1 MGRQSRRTKS
11 VKRFLRSRSGNL
23 ATLTALLSPAMLLL
37 AAFAVDEGSLYVER
51 RDAQGLTDLAAI
63 TAAAHIDEAEEAAAQ
78 TFFDNGYRA
87 LMVDGQKQENPG
99 RQAGEIG
106 QMTIEQGRYSAD
118 TSLPVSQ
125 RFVPGGAPYN
135 AVRVDFSKVGN
146 TWFGHHLLPSPEIGV
161 SATAS
166 TSSEAAFSIGSRLAS
181 LDGGIENAI
190 LGALLGT
197 HLSLD
202 AMDYNALLSADVDA
216 LDFTNALAT
225 QLHAKAGTYDTV
237 LQSKAT
243 VGQIA
248 AALASVKGLDTDAKA
263 ALDKIAA
270 ASASVDLAALPMED
284 LLDLGPL
291 AKLALGDPSGD
302 LHPTL
307 GVMELL
313 TAGAALAN
321 GGHQAAVDL
330 GATVPGLLKTTLLV
344 TIGEPPQHSPW
355 FSIGETGAI
364 VRTAQTRLSL
374 AVEVGGAGA
383 LLGTSIRIPLYLEIA
398 YAEAKLASI
407 ECDGGSSLAS
417 GVTIDAKPGIV
428 EAWIGDIGPGDMADF
443 SRSIDVAPAML
454 VKLPLVSISAL
465 AHAAM
470 TNNEPTQLRYD
481 AADIRDHTVKTVS
494 TRDFTNSLFGS
505 LLGDLQMK
513 ASVAGLGLGVPPELT
528 GALNS
533 TLQAVTPTIDS
544 LLYNLLGALGVK
556 LGQADV
562 QVSGAVCG
570 RAVLVQ

>member
-1 MGRQSRRTKS
+1 MGGQSKRTRAGKG
-11 VKRFLRSRSGNL
+11 FLRSRAGNL

-37 AAFAVDEGSLYVER
+37 AAFAIDEGSLYVEQ

-63 TAAAHIDEAEEAAAQ
+63 TAAAHVDDAEEAASR

-87 LMVDGQKQENPG
+87 LTVDGQGRINPD
-99 RQAGEIG
+99 QKTGETG
-106 QMTIEQGRYSAD
+106 QVSIEQGRYSAD
-118 TSLPVSQ
+118 ASLPVGD
-125 RFVPGGAPYN
+125 RFLSGGTPYN
-135 AVRVDFSKVGN
+135 AVRVHFSKVGT
-146 TWFGHHLLPSPEIGV
+146 TWFGHSLLPTPKISV
-161 SATAS
+161 SAIAG

-181 LDGGIENAI
+181 LDDGIENAL

-197 HLSLD
+197 HLSLS

-216 LDFTNALAT
+216 LDFANALAT
-225 QLHAKAGTYDTV
+225 QLHVSAGTYDTV

-248 AALASVKGLDTDAKA
+248 AALGSVKGLDTDAKA

-270 ASASVDLAALPMED
+270 ASIDATLPMKD

-291 AKLALGDPSGD
+291 AQLALGDPSGD

-313 TAGAALAN
+313 TAGAALAS
-321 GGHQAAVDL
+321 GGHQVAVDL
-330 GATVPGLLKTTLLV
+330 GTAIPGLLKTTLLV

-364 VRTAQTRLSL
+364 VRTAQTRLSVAIEL
-374 AVEVGGAGA
+374 GGAGA
-383 LLGTSIRIPLYLEIA
+383 LLGVHIRIPLYLEIA
-398 YAEAKLASI
+398 YAEAKLTSI
-407 ECDGGSSLAS
+407 DCSGGTSLAS
-417 GVTIDAKPGIV
+417 GVRIDAKPGVV
-428 EAWIGDIGPGDMADF
+428 EAWIGEVSPGDMADF
-443 SRSIDVAPAML
+443 SRSIDVAPATL
-454 VKLPLVSISAL
+454 VKLPLISISAL

-470 TNNEPTQLRYD
+470 TNNDPIELRYD
-481 AADIRDHTVKTVS
+481 ATDIRDHAIKTVA

-505 LLGDLQMK
+505 LLGSLQLK
-513 ASVAGLGLGVPPELT
+513 VNVAGLGLGVSPGLT

-533 TLQAVTPTIDS
+533 TLQAIAPTIDG

-556 LGQADV
+556 VGQADV
-562 QVSGAVCG
+562 QVTGAVCG